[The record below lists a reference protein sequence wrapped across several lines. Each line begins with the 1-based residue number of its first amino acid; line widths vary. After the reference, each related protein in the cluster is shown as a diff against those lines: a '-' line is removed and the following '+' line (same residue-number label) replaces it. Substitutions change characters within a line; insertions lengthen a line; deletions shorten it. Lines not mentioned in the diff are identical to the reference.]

1 MKLLKITQPGALEQL
16 VPSNTKNR
24 NYWELRKKKVGSKRA
39 LEYKIEEVEI
49 EEEEAL
55 KLGFGVPSAKP
66 KPKVNA
72 NDMMAQVMAQN
83 AQLIQL
89 LTEQKSEPKKK

>member
-1 MKLLKITQPGALEQL
+1 MKLLKITQPGGLEQL
-16 VPSNTKNR
+16 VPSNAKNR

-39 LEYKIEEVEI
+39 AEYKIEEVEI
-49 EEEEAL
+49 DEEEAL
-55 KLGFGVPSAKP
+55 KFGFGVPSAKP

-89 LTEQKSEPKKK
+89 LTEQKSDPKKK